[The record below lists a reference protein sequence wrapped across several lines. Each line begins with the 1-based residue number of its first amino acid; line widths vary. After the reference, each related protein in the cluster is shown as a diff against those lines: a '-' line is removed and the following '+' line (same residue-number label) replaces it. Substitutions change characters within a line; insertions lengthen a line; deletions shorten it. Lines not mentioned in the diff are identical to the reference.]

1 MNNMKKLIVITLLI
15 ALLVGQ
21 GALAAKKKDLNISVK
36 KLYSAPHDD
45 SNLIYEIPVEVALL
59 DISKD
64 GNWYKV
70 KIAYN
75 IGPFNYTYVGWA
87 EIPVADI
94 LAKRAEKAPKIAQVS
109 KEK

>member
-1 MNNMKKLIVITLLI
+1 MKKLLVITLLM

-21 GALAAKKKDLNISVK
+21 GALAAKTKDLNITVK
-36 KLYSAPHDD
+36 ELYSAPVEG
-45 SNLIYEIPVEVALL
+45 SNLIYEIPVEVVLL
-59 DISKD
+59 DVSKD

-87 EIPVADI
+87 EIPVADL
-94 LAKRAEKAPKIAQVS
+94 LAKRAPKAPKVAQVS